1 MTLAQD
7 PAEFADARAETTDC
21 SVSRVRELSFEHRGE
36 SGAVEL
42 SESRLGVI
50 LVAMRGRLAAR
61 DVGPLVGELERRF
74 QRSSRLHV
82 FVDLQ
87 HVSSYDST
95 LRVELT
101 RLLLE
106 YEPLLQEAV
115 VLATNPLT
123 RMAAAV
129 ASVAVS
135 SLSSTTSAPH
145 FHARHQRALTCP

>member
-61 DVGPLVGELERRF
+61 ERRF